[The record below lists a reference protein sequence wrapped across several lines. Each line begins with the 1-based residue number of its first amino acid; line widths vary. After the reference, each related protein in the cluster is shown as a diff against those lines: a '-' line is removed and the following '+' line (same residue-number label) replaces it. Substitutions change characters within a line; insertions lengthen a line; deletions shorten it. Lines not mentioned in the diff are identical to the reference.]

1 MSLFSTTSKTQS
13 ATYEPGVDG
22 LRALAVIAVLF
33 FHAGF
38 QAFSGGYIGVDV
50 FFVIS
55 GYLITGILLNSCIEG
70 KFSFLRFMARRIARL
85 YPALLLTLV
94 LCLIAGFLL
103 FSPDDYV
110 ALADSS
116 VFALFSVSNFRFW
129 LVSGYF
135 DTSSETNPLLHTWSL
150 GVEQQFYLIW
160 PFVIYL
166 VYRLNRV
173 LLPWVLLVLGAA
185 SLALSQWYLSVD
197 TSANYYLTP
206 FRVFEF
212 AIGGL
217 MVFAVDYRKRHTPG
231 VISYEII
238 MAVGIALLLYSI
250 FVYDK
255 TTTFPGLHALVP
267 AIGAAL
273 CIYASP
279 AKYLGTVFRNR
290 AMVTVGLISYS
301 MYLIHWPLIVFYKYF
316 IYRPLF
322 LSEKWAL
329 VIAPFILGYLMYVL
343 VENRYRRVDL
353 YSWYFSQTIQ
363 RVCALAVILVP
374 ALIIMT
380 SNGMSFRMND
390 YFGEHVANSPRF
402 HEEQYGGEGFAMG
415 SQVLGDAD
423 GRRKS
428 AVLLGDSYAR
438 QYAFGLNQTL
448 AANKKWVDTS
458 FEDGCFFGP
467 GYTRLL
473 DGVPRKDC
481 VERLDYALKEAKLS
495 RVPLLYAVSYQ
506 NYQKTMGTVDGKRVD
521 FPNTEAYVSFLE
533 KNFDAIHERIGLANK
548 LVIIGAPPGAGSQVG
563 LASCVDRPGYLPL
576 VCAKYLELNEEK
588 GNAYALNLSLQKYA
602 QSHKNVEFVSPYSV
616 LCEAGRCVTMIDRR
630 QFLYSDGTHLS
641 KQGSAYVI
649 KGLWPRLRTIFQK

>member
-1 MSLFSTTSKTQS
+1 MSLFSTTTKTQS
-13 ATYEPGVDG
+13 ASYEPGVDG
-22 LRALAVIAVLF
+22 LRAFAVIAVLF

-38 QAFSGGYIGVDV
+38 PAFSGGYVGVDV

-55 GYLITGILLNSCIEG
+55 GYLITGILYNSCVQE
-70 KFSFLRFMARRIARL
+70 KFSFLQFMARRIARL
-85 YPALLLTLV
+85 YPALLVTLL

-103 FSPDDYV
+103 FAPNDFN

-116 VFALFSVSNFRFW
+116 VFALFSISNFRFW

-150 GVEQQFYLIW
+150 GVEQQFYLVW
-160 PFVIYL
+160 PFIIYA
-166 VYRLNRV
+166 VYRINRN
-173 LLPWVLLVLGAA
+173 LLPWVLFLLGVA
-185 SLALSQWYLSVD
+185 SLALSQWYLTVD

-217 MVFAVDYRKRHTPG
+217 MIFAVEYRKRNTPG
-231 VISYEII
+231 NTLYEIL
-238 MAVGIALLLYSI
+238 MAVGIALLLYSV

-267 AIGAAL
+267 SIGAAL

-279 AKYLGTVFRNR
+279 ARFLGNVFRNR

-301 MYLIHWPLIVFYKYF
+301 MYLIHWPIIVFYKYF

-329 VIAPFILGYLMYVL
+329 VIAPFIIGYLMYVY
-343 VENRYRRVDL
+343 VENRYRRIDL
-353 YSWYFSQTIQ
+353 NSWYFKQTIQ
-363 RVCALAVILVP
+363 RVAALAVILIP
-374 ALIIMT
+374 ALLIMT
-380 SNGMSFRMND
+380 TNGMPSRMND
-390 YFGEHVANSPRF
+390 YFADHMASSPRF
-402 HEEQYGGEGFAMG
+402 HEEQYGGEGFTMG
-415 SQVLGDAD
+415 SQVLGDAN

-428 AVLLGDSYAR
+428 GVILGDSYAR
-438 QYAFGLNQTL
+438 QYAFGLNQELT
-448 AANKKWVDTS
+448 AHKKWMDTS

-481 VERLDYALKEAKLS
+481 VQRLDYALNEAKLS
-495 RVPLLYAVSYQ
+495 GAPLFYAVSYQ
-506 NYQKTMGTVDGKRVD
+506 NYQKTMGTPDGKRVD
-521 FPNTEAYVSFLE
+521 FPNTDAYIAFLK
-533 KNFDAIHERIGLANK
+533 KNFDAIHERIGLNNK

-588 GNAYALNLSLQKYA
+588 GNAYALNRSLAEYA
-602 QSHKNVEFVSPYSV
+602 RDNKNVEFVDPYSV
-616 LCEAGRCVTMIDRR
+616 LCENGRCVTMINRKE
-630 QFLYSDGTHLS
+630 FLYSDGTHLS

-649 KGLWPRLRTIFQK
+649 RGLWPVLQSLMKS